1 VDPDPHHPH
10 QGPADPDPDPNPY
23 QFQPTVKLSYI
34 FFQKISIQYKILKT
48 PLTLARKTKQCRL
61 EKCRKFIDLTT

>member
-1 VDPDPHHPH
+1 MAVHVLDPDPRHPH

-34 FFQKISIQYKILKT
+34 FFQKISIHCT
-48 PLTLARKTKQCRL
+48 VPRRL
-61 EKCRKFIDLTT
+61 FIPALQ